1 MRARE
6 IRERAT
12 AAGAFLAMA
21 SLLVGA
27 PLAVQGQDAPAT
39 ANQSGGQQAP
49 QSTSPNPNGQQSSQ
63 SATINPATQPLD
75 DTMEAG
81 EAEAEEF
88 SRKLVKWNHY
98 DGRFFSIRVGGG
110 FLLDY
115 GATAQDENSK
125 EQVVIKPDWKI
136 RDSRFM
142 LNGRLK
148 FKRDV
153 TWTAGLMYDGYKQA
167 WLVRQTGIMI
177 KVPEILGYLFI
188 GRTKEG
194 ISLNKV
200 MVGYAGWTM
209 ERAPISDALIPILAD
224 GIQWIG
230 NAPKQHFI
238 WTAGF
243 YGDSLSEGQSFSSYR
258 NQGAGRFAF
267 VPVESER
274 TVLHLG
280 FSARYGKPKD
290 GMLQARSRPE
300 LNTAPYFLDT
310 GKFPCDST
318 TTWELEAYYRP
329 GPFLLGTEYFVQQT
343 NAPKVGNPVFH
354 GGDAVFTWL
363 ATGEIRS
370 YNTRGGYF
378 NQISP
383 LRSVYHGG
391 PGAWEL
397 GANFSYADLDSGT
410 LRGGKFWRF
419 TPVVNWYLSDNIRIA
434 MEYGY
439 GSLDRFNLVGKT
451 QFFQTRLQLQF

>member
-1 MRARE
+1 MRY
-6 IRERAT
+6 RAI
-12 AAGAFLAMA
+12 GLVLAV
-21 SLLVGA
+21 LLVGM
-27 PLAVQGQDAPAT
+27 PLALRGQAVPSTVQQPNGSAE
-39 ANQSGGQQAP
+39 S
-49 QSTSPNPNGQQSSQ
+49 QSTGPNS
-63 SATINPATQPLD
+63 PLD

-81 EAEAEEF
+81 EAEAEVF

-98 DGRFFSIRVGGG
+98 DGKYFTIRMGGG

-115 GATAQDENSK
+115 AGTAQDENSK
-125 EQVVIKPDWKI
+125 QQVVIKPDWKI
-136 RDSRFM
+136 RDSRLM

-153 TWTAGLMYDGYKQA
+153 TWTAGIMYDGYKRA

-188 GRTKEG
+188 GRAKEG

-209 ERAPISDALIPILAD
+209 ERATISDALIPILAD
-224 GIQWIG
+224 GVQWLG
-230 NAPKQHFI
+230 YAPKQHFI

-243 YGDSLSEGQSFSSYR
+243 YGDSLSEGQSFSTYR
-258 NQGAGRFAF
+258 NQGVGRFAF
-267 VPVESER
+267 VPLESEK

-300 LNTAPYFLDT
+300 LNTAPYFIDT

-318 TTWELEAYYRP
+318 TTWAMEAYYRP

-363 ATGEIRS
+363 ATGETRS
-370 YNTRGGYF
+370 YNTRGGFF

-383 LRSVYHGG
+383 LHSVYQGG

-397 GANFSYADLDSGT
+397 VTRFSYTDLDSGT

-419 TPVVNWYLSDNIRIA
+419 TPMVNWYLSDNIRLEMA
-434 MEYGY
+434 YGY
-439 GSLDRFNLVGKT
+439 GSLDRFNRIGHT